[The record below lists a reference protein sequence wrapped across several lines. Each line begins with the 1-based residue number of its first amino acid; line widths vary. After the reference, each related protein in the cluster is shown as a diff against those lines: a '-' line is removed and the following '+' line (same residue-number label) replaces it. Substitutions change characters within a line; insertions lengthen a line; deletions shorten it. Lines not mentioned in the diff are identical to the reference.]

1 MSGNEIIGTAPTR
14 IIPEPYKVAFGG
26 RIIEVKKLALL
37 WGKIEG
43 YGLDLEA
50 VPVDD
55 LGRING
61 KKIEAVIGALT
72 MEKWEII
79 PNPKDATLDLTGLR
93 RREFI
98 EFYSVRR

>member
-1 MSGNEIIGTAPTR
+1 LT
-14 IIPEPYKVAFGG
+14 
-26 RIIEVKKLALL
+26 LL

-61 KKIEAVIGALT
+61 KK
-72 MEKWEII
+72 
-79 PNPKDATLDLTGLR
+79 
-93 RREFI
+93 
-98 EFYSVRR
+98 